1 MRKARRWELR
11 CCEWKSKLMLEV
23 SREGRVLRL
32 TLNRPEKRNALNG
45 ALCRELVAAIEQ
57 GDSDTGVGAI
67 LISGAGASF
76 CAGMDLSE
84 MLTPQASALADIH
97 ERLFTIGRRV
107 TVPIIAAVHGA
118 ALAGGTGLAANAHIV
133 VAAEDATFGLTE
145 IRIGLWPFVIYRAV
159 VDAVGE
165 RRALELGIT
174 GRIFSASEAAGMGL
188 AHYVAPT
195 SELMGRAGEIASAA
209 AAASPMAMRTGLR
222 FVAETRGLDS
232 EKSGQTARRFRE
244 ELFQTADFAE
254 GIRAFREKR
263 PPKWS

>member
-11 CCEWKSKLMLEV
+11 CCEWKSTLMLEV

-45 ALCRELVAAIEQ
+45 ALCQELVSAIEQ
-57 GDSDTGVGAI
+57 GDSDAGVGAI

-84 MLTPQASALADIH
+84 MLTPEASALGQIH

-133 VAAEDATFGLTE
+133 VASEDASFGLTE

-159 VDAVGE
+159 VDGVGE

-174 GRIFSASEAAGMGL
+174 GRIFSASEAAAMGL
-188 AHYVAPT
+188 AHYVVPRA
-195 SELMGRAGEIASAA
+195 ELMDRAEEIAAGV
-209 AAASPMAMRTGLR
+209 AAASPVAMRTGLR
-222 FVAETRGLDS
+222 FVAETRGLDL
-232 EKSGQTARRFRE
+232 EKGGQAARRFRE
-244 ELFQTADFAE
+244 DLFRTADFAE

-263 PPKWS
+263 SPRWN